1 MVEELPKH
9 SIIVADDDQDILSVL
24 SLMLKEADYDV
35 RTVTNGQQ
43 AIDSAKENTPD
54 LFLLDVH
61 MQGMDG
67 YQACEAIKA
76 DESLASIP
84 VMFIS
89 GLTDPFNKIKGYQ
102 LGAVDYINKPFSLPE
117 VLRRV
122 KTHLD
127 LGNKVRELEMMNAAM
142 ISREMRVIELKEEVN
157 QLSLELGRDAPY
169 PVVWEEQ

>member
-1 MVEELPKH
+1 MVQELPKY
-9 SIIVADDDQDILSVL
+9 SIIIADDDEDILNVL

-43 AIDSAKENTPD
+43 AIDLAKEMTPD
-54 LFLLDVH
+54 LFMLDVH

-67 YQACEAIKA
+67 YQACELIKA
-76 DESLASIP
+76 DESLSSIP
-84 VMFIS
+84 VVFIS

-127 LGNKVRELEMMNAAM
+127 LGNKVRELEEMNAAM
-142 ISREMRVIELKEEVN
+142 INREMRVIELKEEVN

-169 PVVWEEQ
+169 PVVWDK